1 MKTTMIGLLSAGAL
15 VLQAHLQAGRALED
29 WKTWLPAVC
38 IAALGYL
45 AGDKQQGAEP

>member
-1 MKTTMIGLLSAGAL
+1 MKTTIIGLLSAAAL
-15 VLQAHLQAGRALED
+15 VLQAHLQSGHTLED

-45 AGDKQQGAEP
+45 AGDKGKEA